1 MHQLHPPIHLLKAF
15 VTTARFGSISRAAE
29 SLHLTQSAVSKQVQE
44 LERATGV
51 VLFERV
57 RQRLSLTPAGA
68 RYEAALRQVM
78 AQLEAATLQLIT
90 EADGGGSLHLSSLP
104 TFGAKWLIPRLPS
117 FQRAHPQTAIHFVPY
132 VHGYDVHRVDLD
144 CSILFGDGHWP
155 GAVAEY
161 ITGRE
166 VTLIAPPAPKNQ
178 PALRRP
184 QDVLNFQ
191 RLRHTS
197 VPNAWN
203 RWAEAHGVEDIKPFS
218 GQEMDQ
224 FHSLIR
230 AVAAGMGLALVPQC
244 LVADDIASGVV
255 SAPLGYGYTDETGY
269 WLCYCEAKGSLPA
282 LVGFRDWLLGES
294 NRAGTQPPPQSGT
307 QGPPPG
313 PTPEK
318 RIRPDKKKA
327 AGKPASGST

>member
-1 MHQLHPPIHLLKAF
+1 MRQLHPPIHLLKAF
-15 VTTARFGSISRAAE
+15 ITTARFGSISRAAE

-51 VLFERV
+51 PLFERV

-117 FQRAHPQTAIHFVPY
+117 FQRAHPQTALHFVPY

-144 CSILFGDGHWP
+144 CSILFGDGHLP

-166 VTLIAPPAPKNQ
+166 VTLIAPPAPRSQ
-178 PALRRP
+178 PALRNP
-184 QDVLNFQ
+184 QDVMKFQ

-197 VPNAWN
+197 VPNAWS

-255 SAPLGYGYTDETGY
+255 SAPLGYGYTDELGY
-269 WLCYCEAKGSLPA
+269 WLCYPESKARLPP
-282 LVGFRDWLLGES
+282 LVGFRDWILGQS
-294 NRAGTQPPPQSGT
+294 TQPDAPRLPGSGA
-307 QGPPPG
+307 QDAQAGAAPG
-313 PTPEK
+313 RRAKPGG
-318 RIRPDKKKA
+318 KKA
-327 AGKPASGST
+327 ARPPGKG